1 MVRDGVMALLGVLVL
16 VGCGDDGGRGVSAT
30 APVTMTG
37 IASLTTPGTS
47 PTTTDA
53 ATDSATTASSEQGTT
68 VAPTVTS
75 NSDSADSVTSI
86 GLCTPGELQCDGPTA
101 FQICADDGQS
111 WEGPTECGPNEVC
124 DFGVCKSLCAKAQTD
139 SSSVGCEYF
148 AVDNNND
155 PVESYDSQPY
165 AVVVSNV
172 DPAKTATVQVQA
184 HDGVQWATIQQ
195 TQVGPNTLHQFDLPD
210 RHIDYT
216 GVNPRGAYKVLSDVP
231 IIAYQFQPINGETSY
246 TSDASLLLPV
256 NVYDKYYYVVG
267 WGESSFGNAQLDI
280 VAAED
285 GTTVTITPAV
295 QTDAGGPI
303 PGLPAGQPYVLPVM
317 NEADVIQIESSTN
330 MLSGTYI
337 TADKPIGV
345 FSTHWCAN
353 VPDQGTCC
361 CDHLEEQV
369 YGLQTWGNT
378 YVASRFPVRNNG
390 APEPSYWHLFA
401 AEDGTNVHIDR
412 HPEVTGIP
420 ADDFVMTKGQLM
432 TMTVGGTEANPG
444 DFVVTADKPIYLMQY
459 MSSSANT
466 NVPPLQAGDPAMAQ
480 GVPLAQ
486 YRSNYVI
493 LIPSNWLFDRIV
505 LTKKTGSNVTLDGAP
520 VNQAAFTKVGSSEW
534 EVARVPAD
542 DGVHVLAGDQAF
554 GVLVIGYDEYDSYAY
569 PGGLDQRQINPQG

>member
-1 MVRDGVMALLGVLVL
+1 
-16 VGCGDDGGRGVSAT
+16 
-30 APVTMTG
+30 MTG
-37 IASLTTPGTS
+37 IATLPGTS
-47 PTTTDA
+47 VSTSETGTETAAPPTTGGT
-53 ATDSATTASSEQGTT
+53 EQGTT
-68 VAPTVTS
+68 AASAVTQD
-75 NSDSADSVTSI
+75 SDSADSVTSI

-101 FQICADDGQS
+101 FQICSDDGQS
-111 WEGPTECGPNEVC
+111 WQGPTECGLNEVC
-124 DFGVCKSLCAKAQTD
+124 DFGLCKSLCAKAQTD

-155 PVESYDSQPY
+155 PIESYDSQPY

-172 DPAKTATVQVQA
+172 DLVKTANVQVQT
-184 HDGVQWATIQQ
+184 HDGVQWTTIQQ
-195 TQVGPNTLHQFDLPD
+195 MAVGPNMLHQFDLPD

-256 NVYDKYYYVVG
+256 NVYDQYYYVVG
-267 WGESSFGNAQLDI
+267 WGESSYGNAQLNI
-280 VAAED
+280 VAAKD
-285 GTTVTITPAV
+285 ATSVTITPAV
-295 QTDAGGPI
+295 QTDAGGAI
-303 PGLPAGQPYVLPVM
+303 PALPAGQPYALPLM

-337 TADKPIGV
+337 TSDKPIGV
-345 FSTHWCAN
+345 FSNHWCAN
-353 VPDQGTCC
+353 VPDYNTCC

-390 APEPSYWHLFA
+390 TPEASYWHLFA

-420 ADDFVMTKGQLM
+420 ADDFTMTKGQLI

-466 NVPPLQAGDPAMAQ
+466 NVPPPQAGDPAMAQ

-486 YRSNYVI
+486 YRSSYVI
-493 LIPSNWLFDRIV
+493 LIPSNWLNDRIV
-505 LTKKTGSNVTLDGAP
+505 LTKKTGASVTLDGVP

-542 DGVHVLAGDQAF
+542 DGVHVLTGDQAF
-554 GVLVIGYDEYDSYAY
+554 GVIVIGYDEYDSYAY
-569 PGGLDQRQINPQG
+569 PGGLDQKQINPQG

>member
-1 MVRDGVMALLGVLVL
+1 MLRDCIRVSCGLLALAA
-16 VGCGDDGGRGVSAT
+16 CGDSGGRGVGGSASAT
-30 APVTMTG
+30 VTITGLPPVGTTTSTG
-37 IASLTTPGTS
+37 EPGTDTTA
-47 PTTTDA
+47 PTTGTTTTA
-53 ATDSATTASSEQGTT
+53 ATTT
-68 VAPTVTS
+68 
-75 NSDSADSVTSI
+75 SDTGSADSVTSI
-86 GLCTPGELQCDGPTA
+86 GLCTPGELQCDGPSA
-101 FQICADDGQS
+101 VQVCADDGQS
-111 WEGPTECGPNEVC
+111 WLPPTPCAADQVC

-139 SSSVGCEYF
+139 ASSVGCEYF

-155 PVESYDSQPY
+155 PAEAYDSQPY

-172 DPAKTATVQVQA
+172 DPAKTANVQVQT
-184 HDGVQWATIQQ
+184 HDGAAWATIQQ
-195 TQVGPNTLHQFDLPD
+195 SQVGPNTLFQFDLPD

-216 GVNPRGAYKVLSDVP
+216 GVNPRGAYKVVSDVP

-267 WGESSFGNAQLDI
+267 WGESSFGNAQLNI
-280 VAAED
+280 VAAQD
-285 GTTVTITPAV
+285 ATTVTITPAV
-295 QTDAGGPI
+295 PTDAGGALPA
-303 PGLPAGQPYVLPVM
+303 LPAGQPYTLPPM

-337 TADKPIGV
+337 TSDKPIGV
-345 FSTHWCAN
+345 FSNHWCAN
-353 VPDQGTCC
+353 IPSADTCC

-369 YGLQTWGNT
+369 YGLQTWGDT

-401 AEDGTNVHIDR
+401 AEDGTQVHVDR

-420 ADDFVMTKGQLM
+420 ADDFAMTKGQLI
-432 TMTVGGTEANPG
+432 TMTVGGSEANPG

-480 GVPLAQ
+480 AVPLAQ
-486 YRSNYVI
+486 YRSSYVI

-505 LTKKTGSNVTLDGAP
+505 LTKKTGANITLDGAP
-520 VNQAAFTKVGSSEW
+520 VAQNTFIKVGASEW

-542 DGVHVLAGDQAF
+542 DGVHVLTGDQPF
-554 GVLVIGYDEYDSYAY
+554 GVMVIGYDEYDSYAY
-569 PGGLDQRQINPQG
+569 PGGLDQKQINPQG